1 MTPFFLGTRWRS
13 RYQKG
18 SLVELGQAIG
28 GYLHWLGVARARSEH
43 TLRAYCGDLAALMK
57 HLGSDTPAGS
67 ISSDELMGFLAA
79 QRELGLTAATI
90 RRRASAVRGFCQWL
104 QGTGA
109 TVDDPWRSVDVRIRP
124 PKRLP
129 RPAGEESIRRLL
141 ASLCRSAQVSRV
153 SIPVGPFARPYE
165 GNTLVAV
172 ALMLGTG
179 VRVGEVVS
187 LRCDDV
193 DLRARSARVMG
204 KGALERR
211 VYLTGD
217 WIMGLLQAQLETRLE
232 LSVQHPC
239 LLFNRHGNVMT
250 TASLRTRVGKE
261 LSLAGIEEHI
271 TPHVLRHTAATQLIE
286 SGVDIRFVQR
296 LLGHASL
303 TTTEQYTRV
312 SDTSLQ
318 RVLTQADTLSRSLA
332 PGSRHDEHT
341 RLLRLT

>member
-1 MTPFFLGTRWRS
+1 M
-13 RYQKG
+13 
-18 SLVELGQAIG
+18 ELGQAIRS
-28 GYLHWLGVARARSEH
+28 YLDWLEVARAMSEH
-43 TLRAYCGDLAALMK
+43 TLRAYRGDLAALRK
-57 HLGSDTPAGS
+57 HLGQDIHAGR
-67 ISSDELMGFLAA
+67 ISSEGLVEFIAA

-90 RRRASAVRGFCQWL
+90 RRRASAIRGFCQWL

-109 TVDDPWRSVDVRIRP
+109 VVDDPWRGVDVRIRQ

-129 RPAGEESIRRLL
+129 RPASDESVKALL
-141 ASLCRSAQVSRV
+141 ASLCRSAEVSRI
-153 SIPVGPFARPYE
+153 SIPLGPFARPYQA
-165 GNTLVAV
+165 NTLVAV
-172 ALMLGTG
+172 TLMLGTG

-193 DLRARSARVMG
+193 DLSARSARVMG
-204 KGALERR
+204 KGALERQ

-217 WIMGLLQAQLETRLE
+217 WIMGLLQAQLKTRRDLG
-232 LSVQHPC
+232 VDHHC

-250 TASLRTRVGKE
+250 TASLRTRMSKE
-261 LSLAGIEEHI
+261 LSLAGIDEHI
-271 TPHVLRHTAATQLIE
+271 TPHVLRHTAATQLID

-318 RVLTQADTLSRSLA
+318 RVLAQADILSRSLA
-332 PGSRHDEHT
+332 HNE
-341 RLLRLT
+341 

>member
-1 MTPFFLGTRWRS
+1 M
-13 RYQKG
+13 K
-18 SLVELGQAIG
+18 LGQAIG
-28 GYLHWLGVARARSEH
+28 DYLGWLGVARAMSEH
-43 TLRAYCGDLAALMK
+43 TLRAYCGDLAALK
-57 HLGSDTPAGS
+57 RHLGSEVPAGS
-67 ISSDELMGFLAA
+67 ISSEELVAFIAA
-79 QRELGLTAATI
+79 QRGLGLTAATI
-90 RRRASAVRGFCQWL
+90 RRRASAVRGFCRWL

-109 TVDDPWRSVDVRIRP
+109 TVDDPWLGVDVRIRP

-129 RPAGEESIRRLL
+129 RPAGAESIKRLL
-141 ASLCRSAQVSRV
+141 ASLCNSAEVSRV
-153 SIPVGPFARPYE
+153 SIPAGPFARPYAA
-165 GNTLVAV
+165 NTLVGV

-193 DLRARSARVMG
+193 DLSARSARVMG

-217 WIMGLLQAQLETRLE
+217 WVMGLIHAQLMTRRE
-232 LSVQHPC
+232 LGVVHDR
-239 LLFNRHGNVMT
+239 LLFNRHGNVMS

-261 LSLAGIEEHI
+261 LSRVGIDEHI
-271 TPHVLRHTAATQLIE
+271 TPHVLRHTAATQLID

-318 RVLTQADTLSRSLA
+318 RVLAQADTLSRSLA
-332 PGSRHDEHT
+332 PSSHHDEHT
-341 RLLRLT
+341 GLLRVT